1 MSSKVAQYLNE
12 HLVGEVTTNDHV
24 RQQYSTDGS
33 ILTVTPDLVAYPRV
47 TSDLRKIARFA
58 WQLAEKGHALSV
70 TPRGGG
76 TDQTGGAIGPGVIV
90 DLSAHMN
97 MIFELDAKQKLVRVQ
112 PGVSV
117 QALNEA
123 LRLQNLY
130 IPALVGL
137 KNNVT
142 VGGAIANNIANHLSG
157 KYGAVGSWVSQLEIV
172 LANGEILQTGK
183 VSKRDVSR
191 KRGLQ
196 TYEGEVYRTIG
207 DLLNDKA
214 ETIATIATDTRD
226 NVGYNIAYVEY
237 RDGSID
243 LTPLFIG
250 SQGTLGIISEVIL
263 KVLPVPEAPL
273 VGAIAFT
280 SYDGARD
287 AIDTLRALSPST
299 LELIDGRLF
308 VKAEESG
315 KRYQFYVDATEQGE
329 VAAVVLIEFDG
340 NTHAKKKA
348 AKKIAK
354 LFENEQAYVSLERD
368 PGKIADLQMLGSLT
382 QFVQVPQK
390 SDFST
395 PALLNGIYIPPERFE
410 DFAKA
415 VAALE
420 SKYNVDLPLSGHAY
434 ESIYYA
440 YPLLSMQKVG
450 DRQKVFKLLAEW
462 ATAVG
467 AHGGHI
473 VAENG
478 EGRLKAP
485 FAYKE
490 LDDDV
495 KELYTAIRTLFDP
508 LNTMNVGVKQDR
520 DIKKLIAELRTD
532 YVGDDSA
539 WHAA

>member
-12 HLVGEVTTNDHV
+12 HLVGEVTTNDYV
-24 RQQYSTDGS
+24 RQRYATDGS

-47 TSDLRKIARFA
+47 TSDLRKITRFV
-58 WQLAEKGHALSV
+58 WQLAEKGHVLSV

-76 TDQTGGAIGPGVIV
+76 TDQTGAAIGSGVIV
-90 DLSAHMN
+90 DMSAHMN
-97 MIFELDAKQKLVRVQ
+97 MIFELDVKQKLVRVQ
-112 PGVSV
+112 PGISV

-130 IPALVGL
+130 IPAFVGL
-137 KNNVT
+137 KNDVT
-142 VGGAIANNIANHLSG
+142 VGGAIANNMANHLSG

-196 TYEGEVYRTIG
+196 TYEGEIYRTIG
-207 DLLNDKA
+207 NLLNDKA
-214 ETIATIATDTRD
+214 DTIATIATDARD
-226 NVGYNIAYVEY
+226 NVGYNIAYIEY
-237 RDGSID
+237 KDGSID

-263 KVLPVPEAPL
+263 KVLPVPESPF
-273 VGAIAFT
+273 VGAFAFT
-280 SYDGARD
+280 SHDAARD
-287 AIDTLRALSPST
+287 ALDALRSLDPSS
-299 LELIDGRLF
+299 LELIDGTLF
-308 VKAEESG
+308 AQAAESG
-315 KRYQFYVDATEQGE
+315 KRYQFYTDATEQGE
-329 VAAVVLIEFDG
+329 VAAVVLAEFDG
-340 NTHAKKKA
+340 NNHAKKKA

-354 LFENEQAYVSLERD
+354 LFENEQVYVVLERD
-368 PGKIADLQMLGSLT
+368 PAKIADLQMLGSLP
-382 QFVQVPQK
+382 QFVQIPEK
-390 SDFST
+390 ADMST
-395 PALLNGIYIPPERFE
+395 PAFLNGVYIPPERFE
-410 DFAKA
+410 DFSKA
-415 VAALE
+415 IEALG
-420 SKYNVDLPLSGHAY
+420 SKHGVDLVLSGHAS
-434 ESIYYA
+434 ENIYST
-440 YPLLSMQKVG
+440 YPQFSMHKVG
-450 DRQKVFKLLAEW
+450 DRQKIIKLLAEW
-462 ATAVG
+462 STTVA

-490 LDDDV
+490 LDDDT
-495 KELYTAIRTLFDP
+495 KDLYGAIRTLFDP
-508 LNTMNVGVKQDR
+508 LKTLNTGVKQDR
-520 DIKKLIAELRTD
+520 DMKKLVAELRTD